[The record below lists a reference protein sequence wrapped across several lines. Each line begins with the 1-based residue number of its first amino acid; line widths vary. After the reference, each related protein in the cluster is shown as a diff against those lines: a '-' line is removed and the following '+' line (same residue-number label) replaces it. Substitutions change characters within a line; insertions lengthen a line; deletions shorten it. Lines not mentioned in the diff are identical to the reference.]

1 MASMRE
7 ISSGNVVCIRNLCR
21 KCKLRR
27 ALRAQ
32 LAFGAHVKESS
43 MNFLVIHERGNW
55 SAIRQAKTI
64 EEAKKEL
71 LKMVQEATVE
81 WGDVFRISKGPKS
94 RAAAKHLQEHG
105 YSTDH
110 PEDCS
115 SARTA

>member
-1 MASMRE
+1 MT
-7 ISSGNVVCIRNLCR
+7 
-21 KCKLRR
+21 
-27 ALRAQ
+27 
-32 LAFGAHVKESS
+32 
-43 MNFLVIHERGNW
+43 FLVIHERGNW
-55 SAIRQAKTI
+55 SAICLAKTI

-81 WGDVFRISKGPKS
+81 WGDVFRISKGTKS

-105 YSTDH
+105 HSIDH